1 MNGEMYQISSLVAST
16 KQALRQKSKIKYK
29 TTSYEHSVTFDC
41 LHKDKAVRSPFNNV
55 EEWYK
60 QALKRKLTEVKFLTP
75 AEVQDRH
82 LLAFAG
88 ARRNLL
94 TCFYKDGEVTYLMP
108 TWTFNTG
115 KKGWDIHYVEH
126 RWENPPQEKP
136 VFPDNTEDFAKVL
149 REIAQLADDIECDNF
164 GYLFRQAEQ
173 VLTGESPK
181 ASGIEIPL
189 PQKHLNMFHAASS
202 ADVFG
207 GMGSWNDSPWGMA
220 REKNLSEKYE
230 QLSSE
235 LYKQIVGAVL
245 YAVNEW

>member
-29 TTSYEHSVTFDC
+29 MPSYELAVTFDA
-41 LHKDKAVRSPFNNV
+41 LDMDKPERSSFKNV

-60 QALKRKLTEVKFLTP
+60 QALKRKLTDVKFLTP
-75 AEVQDRH
+75 AEVKDRH

-94 TCFYKDGEVTYLMP
+94 TCFYEDGEVTYSLP
-108 TWTFNTG
+108 KWTFNTR

-136 VFPDNTEDFAKVL
+136 VFPDNTEEFAKVL
-149 REIAQLADDIECDNF
+149 DEIAKLADDIECDNF
-164 GYLFRQAEQ
+164 AHLFRQAGL
-173 VLTGESPK
+173 VLAGETSK
-181 ASGIEIPL
+181 ASGMEIPL
-189 PQKHLNMFHAASS
+189 PEKHLNMFHAASS

-220 REKNLSEKYE
+220 REKDLSEKYE
-230 QLSSE
+230 ELSSE

-245 YAVNEW
+245 FAVNEW

>member
-1 MNGEMYQISSLVAST
+1 MNGEMYQISSLVASA
-16 KQALRQKSKIKYK
+16 KQALREKNPIKYK
-29 TTSYEHSVTFDC
+29 RPSYEHSVTFDC
-41 LHKDKAVRSPFNNV
+41 LQQGKSGRSPFKSV

-60 QALKRKLTEVKFLTP
+60 QALKRKLTDVKFLTP
-75 AEVQDRH
+75 AEVEDRH

-94 TCFYKDGEVTYLMP
+94 ACFYEDGEVTYSMP
-108 TWTFNTG
+108 KWTFNTQN
-115 KKGWDIHYVEH
+115 KGWDIHYMEY
-126 RWENPPQEKP
+126 RWENPPIEKP
-136 VFPDNTEDFAKVL
+136 AFPDNTEDFSQVL
-149 REIAQLADDIECDNF
+149 REIAKLADEIECDNF
-164 GYLFRQAEQ
+164 AYLFRQAEQ
-173 VLTGESPK
+173 VLAGKGAK

-189 PQKHLNMFHAASS
+189 PEKHLSMFHAASS

-220 REKNLSEKYE
+220 RDKNLSEKYE
-230 QLSSE
+230 ELSSE